1 MTLEEIK
8 NKYTNK
14 KFVEVDDVGNNV
26 VVALDIDD
34 FMSLDDVFL
43 YCKLHLD
50 SDDITEH
57 LITQLISDV
66 ENSLEETM
74 GYEVRSIIRNVAE
87 DYRLDHE
94 EELAR
99 RLHVDD
105 IDTFKLRSLHNSVWY
120 QPDDI
125 PDIEDFDALSSEVIN
140 TIKDLVMTEINGHV
154 KKSKEADAFVNSYRE
169 EYMKA
174 TTKTD
179 KTKLINDIQ
188 YLLQKNYGCYPFVQ
202 KYTKD
207 FIRCVLEGLGE

>member
-1 MTLEEIK
+1 MTLEEIRK
-8 NKYTNK
+8 NYSSK

-26 VVALDIDD
+26 VVALNIDD

-43 YCKLHLD
+43 YCRLHLD
-50 SDDITEH
+50 SEDITEH

-66 ENSLEETM
+66 ENSLEETL

-125 PDIEDFDALSSEVIN
+125 PDIEDFDALSIEVIN
-140 TIKDLVMTEINGHV
+140 AIKDLVMNEINEHV
-154 KKSKEADAFVNSYRE
+154 KKSKEADAFVKSYCND
-169 EYMKA
+169 YAKA
-174 TTKTD
+174 PTKTD